1 MEEEEGK
8 DTKDQQLGRG
18 ITRRSR
24 RVGNCALR
32 NARDVRTA
40 RITSLPLAYDLH
52 AISPPDTYRWVSPR
66 RKGIGSEFVFAK
78 RDPVFFV
85 LFEYFRESNKIRIR
99 GKKATPE
106 QRKTEGEE
114 LSLSR
119 NYLFFPERRRFLENV
134 QKQIEFRES
143 WKRARFSDTKILDS
157 LPLIYHPIF
166 ECGAFQ
172 SRLKFTQQP
181 AAALDL
187 IQWRGR
193 SRVDGNRDKQLPL
206 TTTPSDL
213 LFLRSIPS
221 FSRRVS

>member
-1 MEEEEGK
+1 MRETCERHVSRHCHWPTICTRYLLPIHTGESR
-8 DTKDQQLGRG
+8 LVARG
-18 ITRRSR
+18 S
-24 RVGNCALR
+24 AL
-32 NARDVRTA
+32 N
-40 RITSLPLAYDLH
+40 SF
-52 AISPPDTYRWVSPR
+52 S
-66 RKGIGSEFVFAK
+66 RKGILYFSYYSNISENRIKYVSGGK
-78 RDPVFFV
+78 RRR
-85 LFEYFRESNKIRIR
+85 LSR
-99 GKKATPE
+99 GK
-106 QRKTEGEE
+106 RKGK
-114 LSLSR
+114 
-119 NYLFFPERRRFLENV
+119 NV

>member
-1 MEEEEGK
+1 MRETCERHVSRHCHWPTICTRYLLPIHTGESR
-8 DTKDQQLGRG
+8 LVARG
-18 ITRRSR
+18 S
-24 RVGNCALR
+24 AL
-32 NARDVRTA
+32 N
-40 RITSLPLAYDLH
+40 SF
-52 AISPPDTYRWVSPR
+52 S
-66 RKGIGSEFVFAK
+66 RKGILYFSYYSNISENRIKYVSGGK
-78 RDPVFFV
+78 RRR
-85 LFEYFRESNKIRIR
+85 LSR
-99 GKKATPE
+99 GK
-106 QRKTEGEE
+106 GERE
-114 LSLSR
+114 KLSLSR

-206 TTTPSDL
+206 TTTPRIFFSFGPFPPSHVG
-213 LFLRSIPS
+213 FLNLSSSPPS
-221 FSRRVS
+221 ALETHKFYWVGN

>member
-1 MEEEEGK
+1 M
-8 DTKDQQLGRG
+8 
-18 ITRRSR
+18 
-24 RVGNCALR
+24 
-32 NARDVRTA
+32 RTA

-106 QRKTEGEE
+106 QRKRGKGRT

-206 TTTPSDL
+206 TTTPRIFFSFGPFPPSHVG
-213 LFLRSIPS
+213 FLNLSSSPPS
-221 FSRRVS
+221 ALETHKFYWVGN